1 METPI
6 LAPHPQGVRPELTDA
21 MAEYSG
27 RLPGKQAMEDEL
39 DAMNQRVE
47 ALQAALGAEQRRALL
62 VVLQGRDAC
71 GKDGTARRV
80 FRRLNPALVTVTNFK
95 KPTTLEISHDYL
107 WRVHQAIPARGMI
120 GIFNRSHYEDVL
132 VVRVHTLVPEVIWRK
147 RYDHMNAFEEMLT
160 DEGVTI
166 LKFFLH
172 ISKDEQRRRL
182 EERLDDPAKNWKF
195 SVGDLGER
203 MQWDNYTDAYEE
215 MLERT
220 SSVRNPWFI
229 VPADKNRP
237 RDFLVSQVILHAMEK
252 MNPKYPPADPKVLAL
267 RGTIV

>member
-1 METPI
+1 
-6 LAPHPQGVRPELTDA
+6 
-21 MAEYSG
+21 
-27 RLPGKQAMEDEL
+27 MEDEL
-39 DAMNQRVE
+39 DAMNERLE

-62 VVLQGRDAC
+62 VILQGRDAC

-80 FRRLNPALVTVTNFK
+80 FRRLNPALVAVTNFK

-107 WRVHQAIPARGMI
+107 WRVHHAVPARGMI

-132 VVRVHTLVPEVIWRK
+132 VVRVHSLVPEVIWRK
-147 RYDHMNAFEEMLT
+147 RYGHMKAFEEMLA

-195 SVGDLGER
+195 SMGDLRER
-203 MQWDNYTDAYEE
+203 MQWDNYTEAYEE

-220 SSVRNPWFI
+220 SSSRNPWFI
-229 VPADKNRP
+229 VPADKNRQ
-237 RDFLVSQVILHAMEK
+237 RDFLVSQVIVHALEN
-252 MNPKYPPADPKVLAL
+252 MNPKYPPADPEVLAL
-267 RGTIV
+267 RGTIR